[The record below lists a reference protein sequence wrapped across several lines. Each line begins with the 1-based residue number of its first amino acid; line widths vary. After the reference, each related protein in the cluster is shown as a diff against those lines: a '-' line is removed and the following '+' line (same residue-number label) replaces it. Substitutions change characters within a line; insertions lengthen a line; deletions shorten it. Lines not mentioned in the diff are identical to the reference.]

1 MRQKWEDGE
10 FETCLGYIVR
20 LSQKKK
26 KKIKGKKKLS
36 TLYSSQVS
44 TLSQK
49 KREINQVEPL

>member
-26 KKIKGKKKLS
+26 KKLKEKK
-36 TLYSSQVS
+36 SSALCIV
-44 TLSQK
+44 LK
-49 KREINQVEPL
+49 